1 MLTYSKSLFDSLDLL
16 FNVQAGIDYW
26 IPAKRLGYLIWRI
39 KDRYRDET
47 MDLKW
52 ASEKVRKLIDK
63 HLLSMGIDTK
73 VQQVSIL
80 SDEFGKKVDYLKTPK
95 SKASEMEHAIRWHI
109 KVNLE
114 KDPALYKHFKD
125 RLETILNAYKDNWET
140 IAEELNNLRKEMA
153 EGRKEEIEGIS
164 IVEAPFF
171 DLLISS
177 LALKNEAEIN
187 KAKDLIHILLPLLQE
202 TAEINN
208 FWNRP
213 AEQRQIEGQIEDEV
227 RYSKIPGVSEKAAE
241 LTTELMKLAKN
252 RKAELQ

>member
-1 MLTYSKSLFDSLDLL
+1 
-16 FNVQAGIDYW
+16 
-26 IPAKRLGYLIWRI
+26 
-39 KDRYRDET
+39 
-47 MDLKW
+47 
-52 ASEKVRKLIDK
+52 
-63 HLLSMGIDTK
+63 
-73 VQQVSIL
+73 
-80 SDEFGKKVDYLKTPK
+80 
-95 SKASEMEHAIRWHI
+95 
-109 KVNLE
+109 
-114 KDPALYKHFKD
+114 
-125 RLETILNAYKDNWET
+125 
-140 IAEELNNLRKEMA
+140 MA